1 MLRSGTLSATES
13 LLPLLS
19 KPIPLTFMPFTK
31 LVATTPRKDIPLN
44 ALLAKLSSKQ
54 LKSLTDAGVT
64 RTKFKSALFLNL
76 KIQYKMKTV
85 K

>member
-13 LLPLLS
+13 LLQLLS
-19 KPIPLTFMPFTK
+19 KPIPLTFMPFPK
-31 LVATTPRKDIPLN
+31 LIATTPRKDIPLN

-64 RTKFKSALFLNL
+64 KMKFNSALFSTL
-76 KIQYKMKTV
+76 KYNIK
-85 K
+85 

>member
-31 LVATTPRKDIPLN
+31 LIATIPRKVIPLN
-44 ALLAKLSSKQ
+44 ALLAKLSPKQ
-54 LKSLTDAGVT
+54 LKSLTDAGV
-64 RTKFKSALFLNL
+64 L
-76 KIQYKMKTV
+76 K
-85 K
+85 